1 MIRKLDNPPNPFR
14 SQHVEY
20 LADVPEAK
28 VEVYE
33 EQARSILS
41 HNDSPD
47 LPFDWSVNPYRGCQ
61 HACAYC
67 YARPYHEYLDLGA
80 GTDFDTKLFVKV
92 NAPELLRRA
101 LSAPKWR
108 GEPIEFSGVTDCYQ
122 PLEAVYEVTRQC
134 LQVCLDFRNPAAI
147 ITRGYLIVRDAEL
160 LAALHR
166 EAGLSVML
174 SIAFADDATARLLEP
189 HAPPPS
195 RRFEAIGRLREAGV
209 PVGVMLAPIIPGLN
223 DRDIPRILQQAAECG
238 AQTAS
243 CTALRLPGSVE
254 SVFLGRLRD
263 VLPLQVG
270 RIESRIR
277 EIRGGKLNETRPGKR
292 MTGEGPY
299 WEAIMQQFRIHCARH
314 GLGRPSFP
322 SANDP
327 RRALAGKPP
336 VAPRPTLLKSSG
348 TRPEQQL
355 SLSFEGK
362 EEDSGS

>member
-47 LPFDWSVNPYRGCQ
+47 LPFSWSLNPYRGCQ

-147 ITRGYLIVRDAEL
+147 ITRGYLIVRDAAL

-195 RRFEAIGRLREAGV
+195 RRFEAIRRLREAGV

-223 DRDIPRILQQAAECG
+223 DRDIPRILQHAAECG

-263 VLPLQVG
+263 VLPLQAG

-292 MTGEGPY
+292 MTGEGIY

-322 SANDP
+322 SAHDP
-327 RRALAGKPP
+327 RGVR
-336 VAPRPTLLKSSG
+336 RPG
-348 TRPEQQL
+348 QQL
-355 SLSFEGK
+355 SLFFEGK
-362 EEDSGS
+362 EEDAGS